1 MTSSLPRMRSTTEL
15 REPTCVTR
23 SGHRGGGNRTPNR
36 RFWRPV
42 LCQLSYAPSYGWG
55 RNRTADTRVFS
66 AVLYR
71 LSYPA
76 DSSEP
81 SIASAAVSS
90 GGGIRTHDLVVNS
103 HPLWPLSYPGMS
115 KRPSRRRRCR
125 ERDGPARKKRPAR
138 RDARQGLDSGGGIRT
153 RDLRVMSPTS
163 YQTAPPRN
171 ECPIVSATPDCVNR
185 LSARKRRLAAPQ
197 AKIRRLPAPGA
208 ASTLTA

>member
-1 MTSSLPRMRSTTEL
+1 M
-15 REPTCVTR
+15 
-23 SGHRGGGNRTPNR
+23 
-36 RFWRPV
+36 

-76 DSSEP
+76 VSSEP

-115 KRPSRRRRCR
+115 KRPSRRRRCC

-163 YQTAPPRN
+163 YQTAPPRSDR
-171 ECPIVSATPDCVNR
+171 PIVNTALMSVKPARLRRTPHIGPYDG
-185 LSARKRRLAAPQ
+185 P
-197 AKIRRLPAPGA
+197 IRRLP
-208 ASTLTA
+208 TLGDLPNVPP

>member
-1 MTSSLPRMRSTTEL
+1 M
-15 REPTCVTR
+15 
-23 SGHRGGGNRTPNR
+23 
-36 RFWRPV
+36 

-103 HPLWPLSYPGMS
+103 HPLWPLSYPGTHGTS
-115 KRPSRRRRCR
+115 PCKQ
-125 ERDGPARKKRPAR
+125 GTTPAKQKTP
-138 RDARQGLDSGGGIRT
+138 RQ
-153 RDLRVMSPTS
+153 
-163 YQTAPPRN
+163 
-171 ECPIVSATPDCVNR
+171 
-185 LSARKRRLAAPQ
+185 AAGRGR
-197 AKIRRLPAPGA
+197 A
-208 ASTLTA
+208 